1 MMIFVTCY
9 GWYFVFFMLVHY
21 SLFNSMNVSKVI
33 FKFPNFYLV
42 LFLIVHIEF
51 IFLFYYSFNFIDNSV
66 NLLRKYFYDKQQII
80 I

>member
-1 MMIFVTCY
+1 
-9 GWYFVFFMLVHY
+9 MLVHY

-33 FKFPNFYLV
+33 FKHPNFYLV